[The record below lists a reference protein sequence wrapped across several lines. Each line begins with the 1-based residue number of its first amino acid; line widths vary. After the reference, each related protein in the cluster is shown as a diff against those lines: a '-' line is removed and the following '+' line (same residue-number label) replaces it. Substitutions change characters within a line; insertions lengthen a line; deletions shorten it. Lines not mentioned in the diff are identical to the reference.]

1 MELGREKGREV
12 QFEEVLG
19 SKPTKFIAASG
30 LSNLLH
36 LVGAGMLELE
46 QQQAF
51 GVIHI
56 RGDWALHEARE
67 AEDEDEEVVVEEK
80 EGEGEAEDEDDDEES
95 EEEEEEDSEE
105 EGI

>member
-67 AEDEDEEVVVEEK
+67 AEDEDEEEVVEE
-80 EGEGEAEDEDDDEES
+80 EGGGEAEDEDDDEER
-95 EEEEEEDSEE
+95 EEEEEDSEE

>member
-67 AEDEDEEVVVEEK
+67 AEDEDEEEVVEE
-80 EGEGEAEDEDDDEES
+80 EGGGEAEDEDDDEES
-95 EEEEEEDSEE
+95 EEEEEDSEE